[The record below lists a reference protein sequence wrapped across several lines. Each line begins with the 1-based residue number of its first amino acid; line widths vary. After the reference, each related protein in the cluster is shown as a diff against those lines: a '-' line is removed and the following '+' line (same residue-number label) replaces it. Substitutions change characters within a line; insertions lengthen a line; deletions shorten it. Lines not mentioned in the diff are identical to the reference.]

1 MVRRKNQCAYG
12 FGFKFQRDSTS
23 VCEGAPKVF
32 RQRNSQRLNM
42 EISKAEITSA
52 VAATTSPKSQATT
65 GKAPAATPKDQELRG
80 AEILIKALQAEGVK
94 YVWGYPGGA
103 VLHIY
108 DALYKQDTIQHILVR
123 HEQAAVHAADGYARA
138 TGDVGVALVTSGPGA
153 TNAVTGIATAYM
165 DSIPMVI
172 VTGQVPTQAIGL
184 DAFQECDTVG
194 ITRPVVK
201 HNFLIKDVRDLAET
215 MKKAFHIARS
225 GRPGPV
231 VVDIPKDV
239 SFKKVHYAGYPATVE
254 MRSYNPVRK
263 GHGGQIRTALALL
276 LAAKRPYIY
285 TGGGVVLSNASAEL
299 RTLVDMMGCPCT
311 NTLMGLGAY
320 PASDRKFLGML
331 GMHGTVEANNAMQH
345 CDVLLAVGAR
355 FDDRVIGNPKHF
367 AQNERKI
374 IHIDIDPSS
383 ISKRVK
389 VDIPIVGDVKDVLTE
404 MIGMIREGST
414 KPDVQSLEPW
424 WDTIEGWRKGECLK
438 YDHGK
443 NDVIKPQY
451 VIETLGNMTK
461 GVDTY
466 ITSDVGQHQM
476 WAAQYFRFEEPR
488 RWINSGG
495 LGTMGVDI
503 PYAMGIKMAR
513 PQSEVF
519 CITGDG
525 SVQMCIQE
533 LSTCLQYNTP
543 IKIISL
549 NNRYLGMVRQWQEL
563 EYEGRYSHSYMDALP
578 NFVKLAESYGHVG
591 MLIERAQ
598 DVEPALREARKL
610 KDRTVFMDFRTD
622 PTENVFPMVRAG
634 SGITEMLLGSE
645 DL

>member
-1 MVRRKNQCAYG
+1 
-12 FGFKFQRDSTS
+12 
-23 VCEGAPKVF
+23 
-32 RQRNSQRLNM
+32 M
-42 EISKAEITSA
+42 EISKAEISSA
-52 VAATTSPKSQATT
+52 AAATA
-65 GKAPAATPKDQELRG
+65 GTPSSSTPQEFRG
-80 AEILIKALQAEGVK
+80 AEIMVKALQAEGVQ
-94 YVWGYPGGA
+94 YIWGYPGGA

-108 DALYKQDTIQHILVR
+108 DALYKQDTIQHVLVR

-138 TGDVGVALVTSGPGA
+138 TGDVGVALVTSGPGV
-153 TNAVTGIATAYM
+153 TNAITGIATAYM

-172 VTGQVPTQAIGL
+172 ITGQVPVAAIGL

-194 ITRPVVK
+194 ITRPIVK
-201 HNFLIKDVRDLAET
+201 HNFLVKDVRQLADV

-239 SFKKVHYAGYPATVE
+239 SFNKTAWTGYADKVE

-263 GHGGQIRTALALL
+263 GHGGQIRKALQLL
-276 LAAKRPYIY
+276 LTAKRPYIY
-285 TGGGVVLSNASAEL
+285 TGGGVVLGEATREL
-299 RTLVDMMGCPCT
+299 RELADLLGYPCT
-311 NTLMGLGAY
+311 NTLMGLGAISGHD
-320 PASDRKFLGML
+320 PKFLGML
-331 GMHGTVEANNAMQH
+331 GMHGTIEANNAMQH

-389 VDIPIVGDVKDVLTE
+389 VDIPIVGDVKDVLAE
-404 MIGMIREGST
+404 LIAMVKESPLRVD
-414 KPDVQSLEPW
+414 PQALAAW
-424 WDTIEGWRKGECLK
+424 WAQIDEWRKRDCLR
-438 YDHGK
+438 YDRG
-443 NDVIKPQY
+443 NQEVIKPQY
-451 VIETLGNMTK
+451 VIETLSNMTR

-476 WAAQYFRFEEPR
+476 WAAQFYKFDEPR

-495 LGTMGVDI
+495 LGTMGVGI
-503 PYAMGIKMAR
+503 PYAMGIKLAK
-513 PQSEVF
+513 PDSEVY
-519 CITGDG
+519 CVTGEG

-543 IKIISL
+543 IKVIAL

-563 EYEGRYSHSYMDALP
+563 DYEGRYSHSYMDALP
-578 NFVKLAESYGHVG
+578 NFVKLAEAYGHVG
-591 MLIERAQ
+591 MLIEHPR

-622 PTENVFPMVRAG
+622 PTENVFPMVKAG
-634 SGITEMLLGSE
+634 KGITEMLLGSE